1 MTKPEFALWLRRF
14 RTGCWMVFGVATL
27 VFAVTSFMEM
37 TVANSPQEPSTPP
50 GPPESYRW
58 FMVMLLAC
66 ICATFARLG
75 LTWLTRPDDVEDR

>member
-1 MTKPEFALWLRRF
+1 MTKSEFALWLRRF

-27 VFAVTSFMEM
+27 VFAMTSFMEM
-37 TVANSPQEPSTPP
+37 TAANSLQEPSTPP

-66 ICATFARLG
+66 ICATFARQG
-75 LTWLTRPDDVEDR
+75 LTWLTRPDDGEDR

>member
-1 MTKPEFALWLRRF
+1 MTKSEFALWLRRF

-27 VFAVTSFMEM
+27 VFAMTSFMEM
-37 TVANSPQEPSTPP
+37 TAAKPSTPP

-66 ICATFARLG
+66 ICATFAGQG
-75 LTWLTRPDDVEDR
+75 LTWLTRPNDSENR

>member
-1 MTKPEFALWLRRF
+1 MTKSEFALWLKRF
-14 RTGCWMVFGVATL
+14 RTGCWMIFGVATL

-37 TVANSPQEPSTPP
+37 TAANSLQEPSTPP

-66 ICATFARLG
+66 ICATFAGQG
-75 LTWLTRPDDVEDR
+75 LTWLTRPDEGEDR

>member
-1 MTKPEFALWLRRF
+1 MTKEEFALWLKRF

-27 VFAVTSFMEM
+27 VFAMTSFLEM
-37 TVANSPQEPSTPP
+37 TVANSLQETSTPS

-66 ICATFARLG
+66 ICATFAGQG
-75 LTWLTRPDDVEDR
+75 LTWSTRPDEREDR

>member
-1 MTKPEFALWLRRF
+1 MTKSEFALWLRRF

-37 TVANSPQEPSTPP
+37 TVANSIQEPSTPID
-50 GPPESYRW
+50 PPESYRW

-66 ICATFARLG
+66 ICATFAGQG
-75 LTWLTRPDDVEDR
+75 LTWLTRPNDSENR